1 MMTVVMPY
9 YDRQYQL
16 NKTLESYAKSAF
28 KDFVVIIVD
37 DGSPTDIVLPPCPF
51 KVEVIKMTDKV
62 WMSQVVPLNV
72 GFLRALEY
80 NPDIVLIT
88 EPECYHIGDVL
99 TCASKVTQD
108 KYLSF
113 GCFKINR
120 EMTYGYYDIEALA
133 NKNKFIITQDETGDW
148 DQNVNAWGN
157 HPTIDPVAFH
167 YCCAITKENLLKVNG
182 FDERLAF
189 GVSFEDDWFVR
200 QVQNAGL
207 TIEITEYPFVV
218 HQWHERLSHNI
229 MQNAPQMWD
238 KNYRVLFNE
247 LIPSNEYRA
256 KHILTR
262 DLHVES

>member
-1 MMTVVMPY
+1 
-9 YDRQYQL
+9 
-16 NKTLESYAKSAF
+16 
-28 KDFVVIIVD
+28 
-37 DGSPTDIVLPPCPF
+37 
-51 KVEVIKMTDKV
+51 
-62 WMSQVVPLNV
+62 
-72 GFLRALEY
+72 
-80 NPDIVLIT
+80 
-88 EPECYHIGDVL
+88 
-99 TCASKVTQD
+99 
-108 KYLSF
+108 
-113 GCFKINR
+113 
-120 EMTYGYYDIEALA
+120 MTYGYYDIEALA

-207 TIEITEYPFVV
+207 TVEITEYPFVV

-247 LIPSNEYRA
+247 LIPLNEYRA